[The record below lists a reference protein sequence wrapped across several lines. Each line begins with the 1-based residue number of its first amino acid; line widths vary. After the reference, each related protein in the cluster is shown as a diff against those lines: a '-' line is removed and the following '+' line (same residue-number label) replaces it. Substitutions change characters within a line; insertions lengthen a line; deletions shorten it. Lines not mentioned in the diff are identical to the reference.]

1 MGSRGAFVDVNIGDF
16 RFKDGGQNYFSIGT
30 LSSDPNV
37 KVLIQGEGSVKAPE
51 FSHTEGRVYAIV
63 QDGKLKHLTYY
74 DANHKQHIS
83 VDLLHPHGGVKPHI
97 HVDLNHDPNFPG
109 IPPTDA
115 QKALIK
121 KIKKEFH
128 LL

>member
-1 MGSRGAFVDVNIGDF
+1 MIYAFNVQINSVAVCKLHQPTVEIILIAWIIRVFVRKLHKQDFAEAVD
-16 RFKDGGQNYFSIGT
+16 
-30 LSSDPNV
+30 
-37 KVLIQGEGSVKAPE
+37 
-51 FSHTEGRVYAIV
+51 AIV

-97 HVDLNHDPNFPG
+97 HVDLNHDPNSPG
-109 IPPTDA
+109 IPPADA

>member
-1 MGSRGAFVDVNIGDF
+1 MVSRGAFINVNIGDF

-37 KVLIQGEGSVKAPE
+37 KVLIQGKGSVKAPE

-74 DANHKQHIS
+74 DAYHKQHVS

-97 HVDLNHDPNFPG
+97 HIDLNHDPNSPG
-109 IPPTDA
+109 IPPTDE